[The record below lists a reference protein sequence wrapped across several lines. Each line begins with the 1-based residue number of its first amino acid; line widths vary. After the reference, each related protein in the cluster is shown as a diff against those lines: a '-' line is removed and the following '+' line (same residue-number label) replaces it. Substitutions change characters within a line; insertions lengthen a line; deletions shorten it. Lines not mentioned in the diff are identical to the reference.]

1 MAYLPPPITTTEIYL
16 AWIVSQNDEIIGLL
30 KEPATP
36 PTKAGR
42 RLKEPAT
49 SRQNCREVPPGGR

>member
-16 AWIVSQNDEIIGLL
+16 ARIVSQNDEIIGLL

-36 PTKAGR
+36 PTKAVR

-49 SRQNCREVPPGGR
+49 SRQNCREDPGER